1 MTTTYRD
8 QANAVIREILASL
21 KCAIIREPDPSFCS
35 GFLAALPCGGRFYIK
50 ADSVRYAG
58 PCRIE
63 LSANWGEC
71 ATVRGS
77 GRPERGTA
85 SIVLRNFLPTG
96 EGPGNPSVDP
106 SRPLPALLK
115 DLDRRF
121 FSRLKELWPLAEA
134 YRAQQE
140 ADVEAYLATAALCQK
155 LKLQTAGGHSLTPDY
170 IGHAGEYARFQLAIP
185 ADKLAS
191 FYAWCW
197 NAGVGR

>member
-8 QANAVIREILASL
+8 QANAVIRETLKAL
-21 KCAIIREPDPSFCS
+21 KCAIIREPDPSCCS
-35 GFLAALPCGGRFYIK
+35 GFLAALPSGERFYIK
-50 ADSVRYAG
+50 AEGPRNAR

-85 SIVLRNFLPTG
+85 SIVLRNFLTSG

-155 LKLQTAGGHSLTPDY
+155 LKLQTAGGYSLTPAY
-170 IGHAGEYARFQLAIP
+170 IGHAGEDARFQLAIP
-185 ADKLAS
+185 TDRLAA
-191 FYAWCW
+191 FYAWCQE
-197 NAGVGR
+197 NGVAR